1 MIETSLGVI
10 LSKRDDKNQICL
22 LDKELGKIFANSKN
36 LTNKIIG
43 SVLKYKIIEYKNGY
57 KIEDESILYVPNIK
71 NIEELSFFHHF
82 IELVYAFVQFNE
94 TDDFI
99 FDLLVNAS
107 QNSSSNNKEFQ
118 KILICK
124 LLYRLGLV
132 TEKIPHNKTINLIQQ
147 IPVDID
153 NIIQIDLTISRD
165 MSNWISNSIN
175 EHSKKYQFK
184 TLRFIN
190 YI

>member
-1 MIETSLGVI
+1 MLEISLGIV
-10 LSKRDDKNQICL
+10 LSKIEDKNKICL
-22 LDKELGKIFANSKN
+22 LDKELGKIFVSSKN
-36 LTNKIIG
+36 VSNKIIG
-43 SVLKYKIIEYKNGY
+43 SVLKYKITEHKNGF
-57 KIEDESILYVPNIK
+57 KIEDESPISVPNIK
-71 NIEELSFFHHF
+71 KIDDLYFFHHF

-94 TDDFI
+94 TDDYI
-99 FDLLVNAS
+99 FNLLVDIS
-107 QNSSSNNKEFQ
+107 QYEMPNNKDLQ
-118 KILICK
+118 KIIVCK
-124 LLYRLGLV
+124 LLHRLGMV

-147 IPVDID
+147 NPVDMD

-175 EHSKKYQFK
+175 EHGKKYQFK